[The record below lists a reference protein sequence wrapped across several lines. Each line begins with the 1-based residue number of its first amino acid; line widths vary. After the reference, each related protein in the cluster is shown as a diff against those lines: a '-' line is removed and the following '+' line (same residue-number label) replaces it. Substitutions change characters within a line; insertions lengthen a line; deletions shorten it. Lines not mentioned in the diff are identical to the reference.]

1 MLLRRRS
8 ACAALRRDKYRSVS
22 LEGLESR
29 IVLSTFNVATESALR
44 AAITTADS
52 NNSGANTINVAA
64 SITLTDTSAGELEI
78 QNGTGHGQ
86 DIDDRGPR
94 VVASSGGDRGVIVV
108 EHPDF

>member
-8 ACAALRRDKYRSVS
+8 ARAALRREKHRPLS

-29 IVLSTFNVATESALR
+29 IVLSTFNVATESDLR

-52 NNSGANTINVAA
+52 NSSDANTINVTA

-78 QNGTGHGQ
+78 QNGTGTAKTLTIEGQ
-86 DIDDRGPR
+86 G
-94 VVASSGGDRGVIVV
+94 SS
-108 EHPDF
+108 P